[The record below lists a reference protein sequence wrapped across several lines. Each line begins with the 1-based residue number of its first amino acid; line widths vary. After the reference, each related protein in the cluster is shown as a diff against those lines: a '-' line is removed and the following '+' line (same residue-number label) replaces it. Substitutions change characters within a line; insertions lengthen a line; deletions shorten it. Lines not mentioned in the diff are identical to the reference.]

1 MSWLE
6 SAPAQRLLQE
16 TEMPVP
22 AVASCGA
29 RLNRF
34 LARYAPLFYREEQRA
49 NARIVVAG
57 LLGDLERKTCE
68 PIARRNGLHRK
79 PIQFFVGNG
88 KWDDEAVLDE
98 LFRHVLECRADPH
111 GIVVFDGSAFP
122 KKGTASCGVKRQWCG
137 RLGKVDNCQNAVFM
151 AYATPAG
158 YAPLDRRLYLPEDWA
173 GDAKRREHTHVPVSV
188 VFRTKWQIALDML
201 DARGAIPHAWIT
213 GDDEFGRV
221 CEFRSDLRRRGEA
234 YVLDVP
240 CNTQIRDLETAPPAR
255 RKSRGRPPA
264 RPWLS
269 VNAWMNLQP
278 ASRWQTFSIRDG
290 TKGPL
295 QVRALST
302 RVQTGSEKGVAVEE
316 RLIVFKTVEAHP
328 RTVYALAHGPH
339 SGHKGGASL
348 DELLRVAAA
357 RHRVEEMFEAAK
369 GEAGLGHYE
378 VRSWIGWHHHVTLSL
393 LALWFL
399 ILERERL
406 GKKMSRIDGATNAP
420 TLLAPAAQTA

>member
-1 MSWLE
+1 MSLLE

-16 TEMPVP
+16 TEMPVA

-29 RLNRF
+29 RLTRF
-34 LARYAPLFYREEQRA
+34 LSRYAPQFYREEQRA
-49 NARIVVAG
+49 NARVVVAG

-98 LFRHVLECRADPH
+98 INRHVLQRRADPH
-111 GIVVFDGSAFP
+111 GIVVFDGSGFP

-137 RLGKVDNCQNAVFM
+137 RLGKVDNCQTAVFM
-151 AYATPAG
+151 AYATLAG

-173 GDAKRREHTHVPVSV
+173 DDAERRKQTHVPESV

-201 DARGAIPHAWIT
+201 DARGAIAHAWIT
-213 GDDEFGRV
+213 GDDEFGRA
-221 CEFRSDLRRRGEA
+221 CEFRSALRQRGEA

-240 CNTQIRDLETAPPAR
+240 CNTLIRDLQSPPPPKRAG
-255 RKSRGRPPA
+255 RGRPPV
-264 RPWLS
+264 RPWMQ
-269 VNAWMNLQP
+269 VQHWMNQQP
-278 ASRWQTFSIRDG
+278 GLAWQTFTIRDG

-295 QVRALST
+295 QVRALNT
-302 RVQTGSEKGVAVEE
+302 RVQTRSEKGVGAEE
-316 RLIVFKTVEAHP
+316 RLIVFKTVEANP
-328 RTVYALAHGPH
+328 RTVYALAHG
-339 SGHKGGASL
+339 SKNASL
-348 DELLRVAAA
+348 EELLRVAAA

-369 GEAGLGHYE
+369 GEAGLAHYE
-378 VRSWIGWHHHVTLSL
+378 VRSWVGWHHHITLSL

-406 GKKMSRIDGATNAP
+406 GEKMSRPNRPTNTP
-420 TLLAPAAQTA
+420 PLLAVAAQTP